1 MKTEELQYRGAKILI
16 GIMDEELDS
25 LKSQLSNF
33 EVYVEEYQNIHLE
46 KRKKEFLAARI
57 LLNQLLKCEVQVLY
71 DEHQKPHLKDQSAQI
86 SITHSR
92 NYVSVI
98 AHKSYFVGIDLELRT
113 KKISNIA
120 ERFLNERELSYFQDD
135 VSKMEIAWSAKEA
148 LYKIIGRKAGD
159 FAESFEILPFQLNDS
174 GDLFVLYTYG
184 SRIYTLRYFQNGIY
198 TLAIV
203 VDKKLKL

>member
-1 MKTEELQYRGAKILI
+1 MKTEELHYRGAKILI
-16 GIMDEELDS
+16 GMMDEEVEDLQ
-25 LKSQLSNF
+25 SQLSNF
-33 EVYVEEYQNIHLE
+33 EVYVKEYQNIHLE
-46 KRKKEFLAARI
+46 KRKKEFLSARI
-57 LLNQLLKCEVQVLY
+57 LLNQLLEHEVQVLY

-98 AHKSYFVGIDLELRT
+98 AHKNYFVGIDLELRT

-120 ERFLNERELSYFQDD
+120 ARFLNQRELSYMQGDI
-135 VSKMEIAWSAKEA
+135 SKMEIAWSTKEA
-148 LYKIIGRKAGD
+148 LYKIIGKKAVD
-159 FAESFEILPFQLNDS
+159 FAESFEILPFQMNDS

-184 SRIYTLRYFQNGIY
+184 SRIYTLRYLQNEIY

-203 VDKKLKL
+203 VDKKLNL